1 MKLDKLDYIIKDKK
15 TKLCFSA
22 DFTTSKEL
30 IMWIH
35 IVGPYIC
42 ILKTHI
48 DILDDFEPSLINKL
62 NELKSKYKFLI
73 LEDRK
78 FADIGKTF
86 YKQLTNGIY
95 KISSWA
101 DIVTIHGIS
110 GDGML
115 EYLRNTIDIDNNIY
129 NNKQYPKILVVSQ
142 MSNKN
147 NFIDIDYTNKCYSLA
162 LKYPKLVVG
171 FIAQERSNR
180 NDNNNENHNDN
191 DNDNDDINNFY
202 IATPG
207 IRLKK
212 EVDADQQYK
221 TPEEAYNSG
230 SDIIIV
236 GSGIYESQTPLE
248 EIKKYIK

>member
-1 MKLDKLDYIIKDKK
+1 MKLNNLDSIIKEKK

-30 IMWIH
+30 INWIH

-62 NELKSKYKFLI
+62 NELKSKYNFLI

-95 KISSWA
+95 KISSCA
-101 DIVTIHGIS
+101 DIVTIHGVS
-110 GDGML
+110 ADGML
-115 EYLRNTIDIDNNIY
+115 EYLSNTIDNDISNNTDNN
-129 NNKQYPKILVVSQ
+129 NQPPKILIVSQ

-147 NFIDIDYTNKCYSLA
+147 NLIDTDYTNKCYSLA
-162 LKYPKLVVG
+162 LKYPKLVIG
-171 FIAQERSNR
+171 FIAQERFNR
-180 NDNNNENHNDN
+180 NDNNNENHNDVTN
-191 DNDNDDINNFY
+191 NINNFY

-221 TPEEAYNSG
+221 TPEEAYSLG

-236 GSGIYESQTPLE
+236 GSGIYNSQNPIE